1 MVPVCRLSA
10 VVHSAELG
18 RPDILKL
25 VFHDTCREAARL
37 YDNLGIRREVA
48 LVMFGRKTDSIYRRY
63 RIVPAEDL
71 AEAAKRLSAAAK
83 RMEPRKVIPLGR
95 RRRASAP

>member
-1 MVPVCRLSA
+1 MPR
-10 VVHSAELG
+10 G
-18 RPDILKL
+18 RSP
-25 VFHDTCREAARL
+25 

-83 RMEPRKVIPLGR
+83 QMEPRKVIPLGR